1 MIVKDS
7 EYLDFSKVPQSKG
20 VPNGIY
26 VLAVVGLIG
35 IFIMGGLSAF
45 MSSSGHLWPSEKTQ
59 RMPLGE
65 MPK

>member
-26 VLAVVGLIG
+26 ILAVIGLVG
-35 IFIMGGLSAF
+35 IFIMGALSAF
-45 MSSSGHLWPSEKTQ
+45 MSSSGHTWPSEKSL
-59 RMPLGE
+59 RMPLGD